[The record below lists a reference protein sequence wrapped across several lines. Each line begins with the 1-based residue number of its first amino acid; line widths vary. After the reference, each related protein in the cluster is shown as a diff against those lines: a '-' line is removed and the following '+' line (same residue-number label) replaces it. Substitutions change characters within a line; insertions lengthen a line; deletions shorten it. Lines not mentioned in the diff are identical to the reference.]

1 MLSIFFFFFII
12 LFQFRILD
20 FQIFFRALFAIIIE
34 AQAETEETK
43 AQGAKAKSTS
53 GRLTLGEETKARK
66 LKQTALKFF
75 QYRYWLTTVKWTKT
89 FTISY

>member
-43 AQGAKAKSTS
+43 AQLQGAKAKSTS

-66 LKQTALKFF
+66 LKQTALKFL
-75 QYRYWLTTVKWTKT
+75 QYRYFIDYSKMNKSL
-89 FTISY
+89 

>member
-34 AQAETEETK
+34 AQAQTEETK

-66 LKQTALKFF
+66 LKQTALKFL
-75 QYRYWLTTVKWTKT
+75 QYRYFIDCSKMNKSL
-89 FTISY
+89 